1 MVKLFIDTVLNGRTI
16 FGLNFQTHKTAGF
29 YDTVSDPLYIRTQGF
44 FGFAQTSQFP
54 DPLY

>member
-1 MVKLFIDTVLNGRTI
+1 MAVQY
-16 FGLNFQTHKTAGF
+16 FGLDFQTHKTAGF